1 MVNERPEAR
10 PDSKLLD
17 LVYLIALS
25 TLPLFISLDI
35 PQGPPAV
42 VTNGRT
48 NGKFRNPKT
57 PKSVCSHTAK
67 KTNNKGHSFV
77 EGGIAVVF

>member
-10 PDSKLLD
+10 PDSKLLE

-42 VTNGRT
+42 VTNERT
-48 NGKFRNPKT
+48 DERKI
-57 PKSVCSHTAK
+57 S
-67 KTNNKGHSFV
+67 
-77 EGGIAVVF
+77 

>member
-1 MVNERPEAR
+1 VNERPEAR
-10 PDSKLLD
+10 PDSKLLEP
-17 LVYLIALS
+17 VYLIALS

-42 VTNGRT
+42 VTDERT

-57 PKSVCSHTAK
+57 PKLGRFYCSFTIRVNRWINLSAD
-67 KTNNKGHSFV
+67 GRRLD
-77 EGGIAVVF
+77 G